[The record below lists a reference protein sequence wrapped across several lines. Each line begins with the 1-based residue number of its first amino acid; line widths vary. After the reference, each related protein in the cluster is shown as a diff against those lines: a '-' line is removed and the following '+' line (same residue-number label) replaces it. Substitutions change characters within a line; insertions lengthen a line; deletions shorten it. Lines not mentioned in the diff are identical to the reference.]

1 MKLQVT
7 IVFLVI
13 ANLTFAQ
20 KNFKKYAKEN
30 IAINYPD
37 SWRLDVSGQMNT
49 EFILFSE
56 LEENDT
62 FQENINLLKQDL
74 KGQGFTMESYVKLS
88 KNQIKKMVPNGKI
101 IESKY
106 VNDDQPHYVIIWS
119 GFVSGNNLKFKQLFF
134 LENEN
139 AYVLTFTTLPET
151 FDQYIDL
158 GNKILNSFKLKK

>member
-1 MKLQVT
+1 MKLQV
-7 IVFLVI
+7 IIMFLAI
-13 ANLTFAQ
+13 ANLSFAQ
-20 KNFKKYAKEN
+20 KNFKKHAKEN
-30 IAINYPD
+30 IVINYPD
-37 SWRLDVSGQMNT
+37 NWRLDVSGQMNT

-106 VNDDQPHYVIIWS
+106 VNDDQPHYVIIWT

-134 LENEN
+134 LENES